1 MIHNTPSA
9 LLIYNSTD
17 GFRIVLSMLYLIK
30 GFSGNHFHRKKFLRR
45 VVSQAKMSL
54 MRKFHRKKFLRKRS
68 RR

>member
-1 MIHNTPSA
+1 MIHTTPSA

-17 GFRIVLSMLYLIK
+17 RLRIVLFILYLIK
-30 GFSGNHFHRKKFLRR
+30 GYSGNHFHRKKFLRR
-45 VVSQAKMSL
+45 FVSQAKMSL